1 MFDAVVMKLHILI
14 FEQFLLN
21 NDVNK
26 ITIFSEKP
34 HTWLAQ
40 LQYNHYNEIRLSQIT
55 TK

>member
-1 MFDAVVMKLHILI
+1 MFDAVVMKLHIL
-14 FEQFLLN
+14 QFLLN